1 MQLKS
6 ILKIAATVIAAASVI
21 TLAGCGG
28 DKDASAS
35 AAKSQAGSAKTYVVA
50 TRGTFRPFTYMDDKN
65 NLTGYDVEILKEVEK
80 RNPGI
85 HFEFKTM
92 APSAGFVGMESG
104 QVDIVANQITYNEE
118 RAAKTI
124 YTKEVNNYTA
134 RKLAVRNDRNDIN
147 SLKDLK
153 GKKVVLYFYPK
164 DNTSGCTMQAVN
176 FQATLDKFEKAGY
189 VVIGVSRDSL
199 KSHTNFRNK
208 QGLKFPLLSDADSE
222 VSKLY
227 GVLKMK
233 SMYGRKYLGIVR
245 STFVIDENGILAA
258 EFRDVKAK
266 TSVAD
271 LEKALGI
278 S

>member
-1 MQLKS
+1 M
-6 ILKIAATVIAAASVI
+6 
-21 TLAGCGG
+21 CH
-28 DKDASAS
+28 
-35 AAKSQAGSAKTYVVA
+35 
-50 TRGTFRPFTYMDDKN
+50 
-65 NLTGYDVEILKEVEK
+65 LTGKSEPV
-80 RNPGI
+80 
-85 HFEFKTM
+85 
-92 APSAGFVGMESG
+92 APSEDECKAVVGEPAPDFELES
-104 QVDIVANQITYNEE
+104 
-118 RAAKTI
+118 
-124 YTKEVNNYTA
+124 
-134 RKLAVRNDRNDIN
+134 
-147 SLKDLK
+147 DL

-176 FQATLDKFEKAGY
+176 FQAALNKFEKAGY
-189 VVIGVSRDSL
+189 VVIGVSRDSI

-227 GVLKMK
+227 GVLKLK

-245 STFVIDENGILAA
+245 STFVIDENGILTA

>member
-1 MQLKS
+1 MLKTGT
-6 ILKIAATVIAAASVI
+6 KAPDF
-21 TLAGCGG
+21 TLPDQKGNM
-28 DKDASAS
+28 
-35 AAKSQAGSAKTYVVA
+35 V
-50 TRGTFRPFTYMDDKN
+50 
-65 NLTGYDVEILKEVEK
+65 
-80 RNPGI
+80 
-85 HFEFKTM
+85 
-92 APSAGFVGMESG
+92 
-104 QVDIVANQITYNEE
+104 
-118 RAAKTI
+118 
-124 YTKEVNNYTA
+124 
-134 RKLAVRNDRNDIN
+134 
-147 SLKDLK
+147 SLSDFA
-153 GKKVVLYFYPK
+153 GKKVLIYFYPK

-176 FQATLDKFEKAGY
+176 FQAALDKFEKAGY
-189 VVIGVSRDSL
+189 VVIGVSRDSI

-227 GVLKMK
+227 GVLKLK

-245 STFVIDENGILAA
+245 STFVIDENGILTA

>member
-1 MQLKS
+1 MLEVGTKAPEFSLPDQNGD
-6 ILKIAATVIAAASVI
+6 IH
-21 TLAGCGG
+21 TL
-28 DKDASAS
+28 
-35 AAKSQAGSAKTYVVA
+35 
-50 TRGTFRPFTYMDDKN
+50 
-65 NLTGYDVEILKEVEK
+65 
-80 RNPGI
+80 
-85 HFEFKTM
+85 
-92 APSAGFVGMESG
+92 
-104 QVDIVANQITYNEE
+104 EE
-118 RAAKTI
+118 YR
-124 YTKEVNNYTA
+124 
-134 RKLAVRNDRNDIN
+134 
-147 SLKDLK
+147 
-153 GKKVVLYFYPK
+153 GKKVILYFYPK

-176 FQATLDKFEKAGY
+176 FQAALDKFEKAGY
-189 VVIGVSRDSL
+189 VVIGVSRDSI

-227 GVLKMK
+227 GVLKLK

-245 STFVIDENGILAA
+245 STFVIDENGILTA

>member
-1 MQLKS
+1 M
-6 ILKIAATVIAAASVI
+6 
-21 TLAGCGG
+21 CH
-28 DKDASAS
+28 
-35 AAKSQAGSAKTYVVA
+35 
-50 TRGTFRPFTYMDDKN
+50 
-65 NLTGYDVEILKEVEK
+65 LTGKSEPV
-80 RNPGI
+80 
-85 HFEFKTM
+85 
-92 APSAGFVGMESG
+92 APSEDECKTVVGEPAPDFELESDLG
-104 QVDIVANQITYNEE
+104 GKV
-118 RAAKTI
+118 
-124 YTKEVNNYTA
+124 
-134 RKLAVRNDRNDIN
+134 KL
-147 SLKDLK
+147 SDLK

-245 STFVIDENGILAA
+245 STFVIDLKVTEG
-258 EFRDVKAK
+258 DH
-266 TSVAD
+266 
-271 LEKALGI
+271 
-278 S
+278 

>member
-1 MQLKS
+1 MLE
-6 ILKIAATVIAAASVI
+6 I
-21 TLAGCGG
+21 G
-28 DKDASAS
+28 DKAPDFSGVDAEGNTLRLS
-35 AAKSQAGSAKTYVVA
+35 
-50 TRGTFRPFTYMDDKN
+50 D
-65 NLTGYDVEILKEVEK
+65 
-80 RNPGI
+80 
-85 HFEFKTM
+85 FK
-92 APSAGFVGMESG
+92 G
-104 QVDIVANQITYNEE
+104 
-118 RAAKTI
+118 
-124 YTKEVNNYTA
+124 
-134 RKLAVRNDRNDIN
+134 RKL
-147 SLKDLK
+147 
-153 GKKVVLYFYPK
+153 VLYFYPK

-176 FQATLDKFEKAGY
+176 FQAALDKFEKAGY
-189 VVIGVSRDSL
+189 VVIGVSRDSI

-227 GVLKMK
+227 GVLKLK

-245 STFVIDENGILAA
+245 STFVIDENGILTA

>member
-1 MQLKS
+1 M
-6 ILKIAATVIAAASVI
+6 
-21 TLAGCGG
+21 CH
-28 DKDASAS
+28 
-35 AAKSQAGSAKTYVVA
+35 
-50 TRGTFRPFTYMDDKN
+50 
-65 NLTGYDVEILKEVEK
+65 LTGKSEPV
-80 RNPGI
+80 
-85 HFEFKTM
+85 
-92 APSAGFVGMESG
+92 APSEDECKAVVGEPAPDFELESDLG
-104 QVDIVANQITYNEE
+104 G
-118 RAAKTI
+118 K
-124 YTKEVNNYTA
+124 A
-134 RKLAVRNDRNDIN
+134 RL
-147 SLKDLK
+147 SDLR

-176 FQATLDKFEKAGY
+176 FQAALDKFEKAGY
-189 VVIGVSRDSL
+189 VVIGVSRDSI

-227 GVLKMK
+227 GVLKLK
-233 SMYGRKYLGIVR
+233 SMYGRKYIGIVR
-245 STFVIDENGILAA
+245 STFVIDENGILTA

>member
-1 MQLKS
+1 MAKLKTGDPAPAFEAVDQDGNM
-6 ILKIAATVIAAASVI
+6 K
-21 TLAGCGG
+21 TLA
-28 DKDASAS
+28 D
-35 AAKSQAGSAKTYVVA
+35 Y
-50 TRGTFRPFTYMDDKN
+50 RG
-65 NLTGYDVEILKEVEK
+65 
-80 RNPGI
+80 
-85 HFEFKTM
+85 
-92 APSAGFVGMESG
+92 
-104 QVDIVANQITYNEE
+104 
-118 RAAKTI
+118 
-124 YTKEVNNYTA
+124 
-134 RKLAVRNDRNDIN
+134 RKLI
-147 SLKDLK
+147 
-153 GKKVVLYFYPK
+153 LYFYPK

>member
-1 MQLKS
+1 MTDLKVGDKAPS
-6 ILKIAATVIAAASVI
+6 FEMPATGGKTVS
-21 TLAGCGG
+21 LAGL
-28 DKDASAS
+28 
-35 AAKSQAGSAKTYVVA
+35 AGH
-50 TRGTFRPFTYMDDKN
+50 PF
-65 NLTGYDVEILKEVEK
+65 
-80 RNPGI
+80 
-85 HFEFKTM
+85 
-92 APSAGFVGMESG
+92 
-104 QVDIVANQITYNEE
+104 
-118 RAAKTI
+118 
-124 YTKEVNNYTA
+124 
-134 RKLAVRNDRNDIN
+134 
-147 SLKDLK
+147 
-153 GKKVVLYFYPK
+153 VLYFYPK

-176 FQATLDKFEKAGY
+176 FQAALDKFEKAGY
-189 VVIGVSRDSL
+189 VVIGVSRDSI

-227 GVLKMK
+227 GVLKLK

-245 STFVIDENGILAA
+245 STFVIDENGILTA

>member
-1 MQLKS
+1 MLE
-6 ILKIAATVIAAASVI
+6 I
-21 TLAGCGG
+21 G
-28 DKDASAS
+28 DKAPDFSGVDAE
-35 AAKSQAGSAKTYVVA
+35 G
-50 TRGTFRPFTYMDDKN
+50 
-65 NLTGYDVEILKEVEK
+65 
-80 RNPGI
+80 NPLRLSD
-85 HFEFKTM
+85 FK
-92 APSAGFVGMESG
+92 G
-104 QVDIVANQITYNEE
+104 
-118 RAAKTI
+118 
-124 YTKEVNNYTA
+124 
-134 RKLAVRNDRNDIN
+134 RKL
-147 SLKDLK
+147 
-153 GKKVVLYFYPK
+153 VLYFYPK

-176 FQATLDKFEKAGY
+176 FQAALDKFEKAGY
-189 VVIGVSRDSL
+189 VVIGVSRDSI

-227 GVLKMK
+227 RVLKLK

-245 STFVIDENGILAA
+245 STFVIDENGILTA